1 MGFNMLLLYYLG
13 LILIDFIFGLIN
25 IFYIASFI
33 RYLEKEYPSVNKWL
47 SCSNYFGF
55 KWSSLQKL
63 LISDN
68 KKVLIQL
75 SSIKEASIFVEDKRF
90 KKVSFLLK
98 TFYIS
103 VIVIYL
109 LIPIAIL
116 VIGTIL
122 D

>member
-1 MGFNMLLLYYLG
+1 MLLLYYLG